1 MQRNFLSHTTNASA
15 RIDCLSKF
23 KRRKSY
29 FPKIHGGSKTN
40 QSIPTNDFL
49 VSINQAV
56 YKELSY
62 NLRMEVGVQHQ
73 KKLYVSR
80 VDLAE
85 ILHGY

>member
-1 MQRNFLSHTTNASA
+1 MQRISFHIRPNASA

-29 FPKIHGGSKTN
+29 FPKIHGGLKLN

-62 NLRMEVGVQHQ
+62 LRMEVGVQTPEET
-73 KKLYVSR
+73 YVSR

>member
-1 MQRNFLSHTTNASA
+1 MLQQELTAYLNLSEESPIFL
-15 RIDCLSKF
+15 KF
-23 KRRKSY
+23 MEGLKL
-29 FPKIHGGSKTN
+29 N

-62 NLRMEVGVQHQ
+62 LRMEVGVQTPEET
-73 KKLYVSR
+73 YVSR